1 MIEVPEQGN
10 LIEPVL
16 VSTLLIMFI
25 NLEPIFGTLL
35 YNDLLQKEFGLVAV
49 LLFHENASG

>member
-16 VSTLLIMFI
+16 VSTLLMFR

-49 LLFHENASG
+49 LLFHENSSG